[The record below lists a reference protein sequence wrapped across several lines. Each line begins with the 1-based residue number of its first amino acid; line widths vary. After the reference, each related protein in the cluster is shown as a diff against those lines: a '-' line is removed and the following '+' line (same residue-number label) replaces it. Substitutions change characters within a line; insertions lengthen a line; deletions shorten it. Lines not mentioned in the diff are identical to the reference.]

1 MDTDLQNN
9 IEPRFE
15 FGFGLSDIR
24 RSNIAN
30 LHITVTKIVGSDAED
45 ADLILVWEAG
55 KVASNG
61 KGSASVVLWYG
72 YIFLS
77 FFFFSNLM

>member
-55 KVASNG
+55 KMERDQR
-61 KGSASVVLWYG
+61 LWFFG
-72 YIFLS
+72 MDISFFPS
-77 FFFFSNLM
+77 FFFPT